1 MEILIT
7 GSDGFIAKN
16 LISRLRNLKNVKL
29 NLYSK
34 RTDPKKLKKLIIQ
47 SDQIIHLAGENRS
60 NKKDD
65 FHKNNFLLTKKIVD
79 IIVSNNLNKKIIY
92 SSTILMEKQK

>member
-16 LISRLRNLKNVKL
+16 LISRLRNFNNVKL

-34 RTDPKKLKKLIIQ
+34 KTDPKKLQKLIIQ
-47 SDQIIHLAGENRS
+47 SDQIIHLAGKTGQ
-60 NKKDD
+60 KKDD
-65 FHKNNFLLTKKIVD
+65 FHKNNFLLSKKIAEY
-79 IIVSNNLNKKIIY
+79 NCFK
-92 SSTILMEKQK
+92 